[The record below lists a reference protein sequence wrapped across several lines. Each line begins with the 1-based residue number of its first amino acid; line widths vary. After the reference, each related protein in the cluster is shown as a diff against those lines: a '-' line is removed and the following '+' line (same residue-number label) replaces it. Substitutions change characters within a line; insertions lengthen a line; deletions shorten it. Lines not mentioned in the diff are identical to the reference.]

1 MEDCGVA
8 HRRRTVAVKIGE
20 VTVGNGAPISVQSM
34 TNTDTRDAGST
45 LRQIR
50 RLAKAGCD
58 IVRVAVPDMDAAES
72 LKEIITRSPIPVVAD
87 IHFNYRLAIRSIEH
101 GVHGLR
107 INPGNIGSKDRV
119 VKVVKAA
126 KAREVPIRIGVN
138 AGSLERDLRKEVDDG
153 STTLPQAMVE
163 SAKRHIAILENL
175 DFRFIKISLKSSDV
189 LNTIAA
195 YRLMA
200 KECRYPFHI
209 GITEAGT
216 TFSGIIKSAVGMGVL
231 LNKGIGDTIR
241 VSLTADPVEEVRA
254 GIRILRALGLRKGGV
269 EVISCPTC
277 GRTEIDVEKIARAVE
292 KELDGSNL
300 NIKVAVMGCAVN
312 GPGEAKHADVG
323 IAGGKDAGALFRK
336 GRIVRKV
343 QKADLAKALLEEAAK
358 IGKE

>member
-1 MEDCGVA
+1 MEGCGVA
-8 HRRRTVAVKIGE
+8 HRRRTVAVHIGN

-50 RLAKAGCD
+50 RLAKAGGD
-58 IVRVAVPDMDAAES
+58 IVRVAVPDMEAAEA
-72 LKEIITRSPIPVVAD
+72 LKETITRSPVPVVAD
-87 IHFNYRLAIRSIEH
+87 IHFNYRLALKALEH

-107 INPGNIGSKDRV
+107 INPGNIGSKDHI

-138 AGSLERDLRKEVDDG
+138 AGSLERDLRKKVDDDAM
-153 STTLPQAMVE
+153 TLPQAMVE
-163 SAKRHIAILENL
+163 SAKRNLLILEDL
-175 DFRFIKISLKSSDV
+175 DFRLIKISLKASNVPD
-189 LNTIAA
+189 TIAG

-216 TFSGIIKSAVGMGVL
+216 TFSGIIKSAVGIGVL

-277 GRTEIDVEKIARAVE
+277 GRTEIDVEKIARTVE
-292 KELDGSNL
+292 KAFEGSSL
-300 NIKVAVMGCAVN
+300 NITIAVMGCAVN

-323 IAGGKDAGALFRK
+323 VAGGKGAGVLFRK

-343 QKADLAKALLEEAAK
+343 READLAKALLEEVAK
-358 IGKE
+358 LEKE